1 MICNPPS
8 KKVRPPLE
16 GFAIPS
22 QYNESLVKKYIELC
36 CFSHFFRIFATLL
49 CFITNNLIYSIIP

>member
-1 MICNPPS
+1 MGKPARRPAGFETREAFRRICNPPS

-22 QYNESLVKKYIELC
+22 QYNESLVKKYIE
-36 CFSHFFRIFATLL
+36 
-49 CFITNNLIYSIIP
+49 

>member
-16 GFAIPS
+16 GFAIPH
-22 QYNESLVKKYIELC
+22 QHYESLVKKYIELC
-36 CFSHFFRIFATLL
+36 RFSHFFRIFAVLL
-49 CFITNNLIYSIIP
+49 VLLQIT